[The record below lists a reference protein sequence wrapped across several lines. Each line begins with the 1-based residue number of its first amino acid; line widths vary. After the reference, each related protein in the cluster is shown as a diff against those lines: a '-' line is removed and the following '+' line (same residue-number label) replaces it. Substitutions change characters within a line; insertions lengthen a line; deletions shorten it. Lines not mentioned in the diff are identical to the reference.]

1 MLIKDLLKKVQ
12 SLIKYSFQHSE
23 PYPNLVTDADFVQED
38 GEDTE
43 FIMPE
48 MEEEETNSESTTYM
62 ERHKQTMK
70 CLKEIEQREAERE
83 RKIKE
88 KKLQKEQDAQR
99 KREEKAA
106 HAEDIRRK
114 KLMMEEEK
122 KQKGKEKIFSLKK
135 SEKTKKTKLKDMRTQ
150 LAE

>member
-1 MLIKDLLKKVQ
+1 MREGIQ
-12 SLIKYSFQHSE
+12 SGSLASPRPWSKTPSKT
-23 PYPNLVTDADFVQED
+23 NL
-38 GEDTE
+38 
-43 FIMPE
+43 
-48 MEEEETNSESTTYM
+48 M
-62 ERHKQTMK
+62 ERCKTPSK
-70 CLKEIEQREAERE
+70 LEIEQREAERE

-88 KKLQKEQDAQR
+88 RKLQKEQEAQK

-114 KLMMEEEK
+114 KQMMEEEK

-135 SEKTKKTKLKDMRTQ
+135 GEKTKKTKLKDMRSQ